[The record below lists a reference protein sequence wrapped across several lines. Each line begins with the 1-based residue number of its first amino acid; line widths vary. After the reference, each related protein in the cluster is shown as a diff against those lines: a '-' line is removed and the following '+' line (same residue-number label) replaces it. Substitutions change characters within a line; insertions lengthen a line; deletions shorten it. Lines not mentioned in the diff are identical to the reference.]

1 MPGGQ
6 AGVGF
11 YGERVGPLEIVPCPI
26 KTLWP
31 LSCRCMFIYIHIPLD
46 HIIDPMGELFSSFSF
61 IIFQKKLTW
70 ISVAFWKVAIQW
82 LIGGFGARSFG
93 IPRIYPLRIL
103 IPFICGDPI
112 GSQTTRPETISWFK
126 DCTMSLFRHPAG
138 RAFLLFLGFQALA
151 FCVSRW
157 KIDFFS
163 RGWLRLVN
171 LPRRWNWKRYLPFK
185 YCVCWIFDILCQIYR
200 GVIT

>member
-31 LSCRCMFIYIHIPLD
+31 LSCRCMFIYIHIPYHWSYGRTVFQFFLY
-46 HIIDPMGELFSSFSF
+46 HFPKKIDMNLRCFLKSRDSMVNWWLWGPVVWDSRD
-61 IIFQKKLTW
+61 
-70 ISVAFWKVAIQW
+70 ISPKNPI
-82 LIGGFGARSFG
+82 
-93 IPRIYPLRIL
+93 
-103 IPFICGDPI
+103 IPFIFGDPI